1 MKDEEK
7 GEVLIASFAST
18 FISKSVCS
26 QDTHRPELEDG
37 GGEQDVAPI
46 IQMETLIDLL
56 HHLNIHYKEARLEF
70 IQGYRR
76 SW

>member
-7 GEVLIASFAST
+7 GEVLLASFAST

-26 QDTHRPELEDG
+26 QDTHCPELEDG

-56 HHLNIHYKEARLEF
+56 YHLNIHYKEARLGF
-70 IQGYRR
+70 IQRYRR